1 MPGVEVLAVCFL
13 KAASE
18 VGERGRSGP
27 KTVIEAHADAG
38 VLETDAVTA
47 AAADAEPAPAPEG
60 THMWSVGQPPGGL
73 RERDEFVE
81 MRHRVVL
88 RVALRATRGIPKA
101 DPALFPFDPQIAA
114 AVLAGCDASLCM
126 AEACGISRSR
136 DFLPG
141 PAVLLPFEGRRGGGG
156 PHRTCGGAPVT
167 GGGDVGG
174 WPGLQSAV
182 GSDSRSRRG
191 RRPRESGCPVVTT
204 SGGTESRSRFD
215 LAGHGNCGRTPCPT
229 RTPEYLSGNDP
240 AGDLPGGAASARC
253 SCYSGIPPVV
263 PSPAFPLW
271 DASPSFRPFRPA
283 PFRPFWDCP
292 SCL

>member
-1 MPGVEVLAVCFL
+1 MPGVEVLAVCL
-13 KAASE
+13 LEAASE
-18 VGERGRSGP
+18 VGEPGLRRVEP
-27 KTVIEAHADAG
+27 HADAG
-38 VLETDAVTA
+38 VLE
-47 AAADAEPAPAPEG
+47 PAPEG
-60 THMWSVGQPPGGL
+60 THMWSVGQPPGGPNL
-73 RERDEFVE
+73 KWTKGDEFVE